1 MYLHTYT
8 YTCTYT
14 YILILIH
21 VSPIDQVLSE
31 QRRFFLNGITLEA
44 FLFSSALFPRSS
56 KSRYPSRQMKP
67 RVIGS
72 DWGCRVMETPG
83 VPKGKMWFK
92 LTENSGCELKQFF
105 FHDFGAPSWVPP
117 FPAAVIKISNF
128 TQSVRW
134 KGPRTG
140 SGLDF
145 VKISNPASHETYCTY
160 SVNYTQLYDE
170 WLMIESCW
178 KSFKISCDSLESE
191 FRIGAPTTRSLHR
204 HHCLSLPRCV
214 LCWTVAGRPDDEI
227 CAKGKHALLQVL
239 LAICSV
245 TLCQKSDRWLDIFW
259 WDAGLSRPYYC
270 HLGSKQFFSP
280 CPLI

>member
-1 MYLHTYT
+1 MELRWKHSYSAQL
-8 YTCTYT
+8 CSQGVPNQG
-14 YILILIH
+14 IH
-21 VSPIDQVLSE
+21 QDRWNRGSLAPIGGAESWKLQE
-31 QRRFFLNGITLEA
+31 
-44 FLFSSALFPRSS
+44 FPRGKCDSNWLRTLDVNWNNFFFMILGPLVGYRPFRLQWS
-56 KSRYPSRQMKP
+56 KSVTSPNLWGGRDPGREVDWTLWKFQILLLMKP
-67 RVIGS
+67 IVFIV
-72 DWGCRVMETPG
+72 WIIH
-83 VPKGKMWFK
+83 
-92 LTENSGCELKQFF
+92 N
-105 FHDFGAPSWVPP
+105 
-117 FPAAVIKISNF
+117 
-128 TQSVRW
+128 
-134 KGPRTG
+134 
-140 SGLDF
+140 
-145 VKISNPASHETYCTY
+145 
-160 SVNYTQLYDE
+160 YDE